1 MSQTKDALM
10 KVLLASVSSEDYLQA
25 ENMARGEEMTFG
37 TLTDLRNKRDEMMKQ
52 LTDLAFLIDGLD
64 DEVQGILC
72 SRRKT
77 LPSNFDTQ
85 NHSHLI
91 TQRVPADDE
100 HP

>member
-1 MSQTKDALM
+1 MSQTKDALL
-10 KVLLASVSSEDYLQA
+10 KVLYASVSSEDYLQA
-25 ENMARGEEMTFG
+25 ENKARGEEMTFG

-77 LPSNFDTQ
+77 LPANFDTQ

-91 TQRVPADDE
+91 TQRAPADDE

>member
-10 KVLLASVSSEDYLQA
+10 KVLLASVSSEDYLRA
-25 ENMARGEEMTFG
+25 ENKARGEEMTFG

-77 LPSNFDTQ
+77 LPDNFDTQ

-100 HP
+100 HL

>member
-72 SRRKT
+72 SRRRT
-77 LPSNFDTQ
+77 LPDNFDTQ

-91 TQRVPADDE
+91 TDRVPADDE
-100 HP
+100 HL

>member
-72 SRRKT
+72 SRRRT
-77 LPSNFDTQ
+77 LPDSFDTQ